1 MPRFYFDFHE
11 ESGIARDDTGEELA
25 SVGAARNEA
34 VATVVGMIKDSGA
47 RHSDTH
53 FAIEVRDDFS
63 AVLKVTASIQTQLC
77 KR

>member
-1 MPRFYFDFHE
+1 
-11 ESGIARDDTGEELA
+11 
-25 SVGAARNEA
+25 
-34 VATVVGMIKDSGA
+34 MIKDSGA

-77 KR
+77 KG